1 MKTIHK
7 YYHICPDTYQS
18 RDLSDDISV
27 VTALG
32 CAILNIFWVTQDK
45 TSYGYN
51 HESEVEFLIR
61 EGIFT
66 QVIKCSIVCSM
77 GLLN

>member
-7 YYHICPDTYQS
+7 YYHIGPDTYQS

-32 CAILNIFWVTQDK
+32 CAILNTLGYSGQD
-45 TSYGYN
+45 
-51 HESEVEFLIR
+51 
-61 EGIFT
+61 
-66 QVIKCSIVCSM
+66 
-77 GLLN
+77 